1 MKNRILF
8 TLLAV
13 MTVTTLFAQGRKELR
28 FNEVMVVND
37 SSYIDQYGRH
47 TPWVE
52 VFNRSYGTVGME
64 QMFISKQEIK
74 IDDQTI
80 RANGFSKPKDYLND
94 YAKKHSDICYE
105 IPRGDRDTKI
115 APRTHVVFYADGNT
129 SAGALHLP
137 FTLDSCS
144 VNKLYLYDVNGDLV
158 DIVEIPARMTPDYSF
173 ALKADGNSDFAT
185 FNAQQ
190 WSMRDGLTDTTAVT
204 PGKFNLAEQNDNIE
218 AFHKRDSHGVIVALM
233 AMSVV
238 FSALLILFL
247 CFKLFGKFFGRKQET
262 ENEAE
267 PAPIATPTSVNG
279 DDNENE
285 VFAAIGMALYQHL
298 NAHDQESGIITIDH
312 EHEMRSAWNSKLNT
326 LGRLPKRKD

>member
-1 MKNRILF
+1 
-8 TLLAV
+8 
-13 MTVTTLFAQGRKELR
+13 MTVATLFAQGRKELR

-37 SSYIDQYGRH
+37 SSCIDQYGRH

-64 QMFISKQEIK
+64 QMFISKQEIQ

-94 YAKKHSDICYE
+94 YAKNHSDICYE

-129 SAGALHLP
+129 SAGALHMP

-158 DIVEIPARMTPDYSF
+158 DVVEIPANLAPNSTF
-173 ALKADGNSDFAT
+173 ALKADGKSEPAAFDPNE
-185 FNAQQ
+185 
-190 WSMRDGLTDTTAVT
+190 WSVRDGASIEAAIT
-204 PGKFNLAEQNDNIE
+204 PGKFNLADENDNIE
-218 AFHKRDSHGVIVALM
+218 AFHQRDPYGFIIALM

-247 CFKLFGKFFGRKQET
+247 CFKLFGKFFGRKLEA
-262 ENEAE
+262 ENNAE
-267 PAPIATPTSVNG
+267 PAPVATPVAATG

-285 VFAAIGMALYQHL
+285 VIAAIGMALYQHL